1 MLPAH
6 TNILQVTPDPPGGLT
21 ARVVAIHHDR
31 DTATGEQLRPLALP
45 GVIAGHRDRG
55 QAARAGA
62 DHVRWPLDQQSRS

>member
-45 GVIAGHRDRG
+45 GVIGLSVVTARFCPVYVRRG
-55 QAARAGA
+55 
-62 DHVRWPLDQQSRS
+62 